1 MFILQKFEWISIEPN
16 PHGGAVLPDARVTGC
31 GTSDGDLSGRRANRQ
46 HVDMSRAFV
55 KEGDGAEGE
64 PLAELQVSLHRNL
77 VTAEG
82 VVQIEAQVER
92 LRGELSAARSADD
105 RPAIQRIQRDLRY
118 WTERQRTAERV
129 PQAAADGKA
138 RFGSTV
144 TLERPDGS
152 RVSYRIV
159 GEDEA
164 DPAQGRISYVSPLA
178 RRMIGC
184 STGDEVELPDG
195 AAAIV
200 AIR

>member
-1 MFILQKFEWISIEPN
+1 
-16 PHGGAVLPDARVTGC
+16 
-31 GTSDGDLSGRRANRQ
+31 
-46 HVDMSRAFV
+46 MSRAFV

-118 WTERQRTAERV
+118 WNERLRTAEV
-129 PQAAADGKA
+129 VAAVASDVV

-144 TLERPDGS
+144 TLEKKDGR
-152 RVSYRIV
+152 RVEYRIV

-164 DPAQGRISYVSPLA
+164 DPAHGRISYVAPIAKLL
-178 RRMIGC
+178 IGA
-184 STGDEVELPDG
+184 SEGDAIALPDG
-195 AAAIV
+195 EV
-200 AIR
+200 TVSGLR